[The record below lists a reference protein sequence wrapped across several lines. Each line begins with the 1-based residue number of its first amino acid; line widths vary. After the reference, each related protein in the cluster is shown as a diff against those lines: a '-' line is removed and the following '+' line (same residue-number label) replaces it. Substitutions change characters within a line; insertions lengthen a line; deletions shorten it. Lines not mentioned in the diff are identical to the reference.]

1 MKHLPIKTAE
11 VLLAGYFGSNV
22 YGTSNEHSD
31 VDVVI
36 VTKSK
41 SIDMTINNV
50 DYQILSEQ
58 DFINKL
64 NLHQI
69 MPLETFFL
77 PSDKIIYEQEGYRA
91 SLNFV
96 ISTKTL
102 RHSLSQTASNS
113 FVKCKK
119 KLTMEQDLDYVG
131 LKSLYHSLR
140 ILTFGIDM
148 AKHGRITNYSACND
162 LYHEIISSE
171 PNWDKL
177 KEKYQPIYNALST
190 EFRKVTTK

>member
-1 MKHLPIKTAE
+1 MKHLPINTSE
-11 VLLAGYFGSNV
+11 VLLAGYFGSYV
-22 YGTSNEHSD
+22 YGTNNEQSD

-36 VTKSK
+36 VTKHK
-41 SIDMTINNV
+41 SIDMTINGV

-58 DFINKL
+58 DFIKKL

-77 PSDKIIYEQEGYRA
+77 PNDKIIHEQNGYRE
-91 SLNFV
+91 SLNFS

-119 KLTMEQDLDYVG
+119 KLTMEQELDYVG

-148 AKHGRITNYSACND
+148 ATHGEITNYSVCND
-162 LYHEIISSE
+162 LYHEIINEE

-177 KEKYQPIYNALST
+177 KEKYQPIYNKLST
-190 EFRKVTTK
+190 DFRKVTMK